1 LETASNNRRA
11 ENAGIGWRPRFPGA
25 AVQVNPKSKI
35 AKQSKIANVQ
45 LAIFEVPG

>member
-1 LETASNNRRA
+1 VFLDA
-11 ENAGIGWRPRFPGA
+11 EI
-25 AVQVNPKSKI
+25 QVNLKSKI